1 MGTAGPIGSAKDHLV
16 IDNKDGLF
24 FVINSDIVCQ
34 YDLKQ
39 MLEKH
44 REHKGLATLCVKEV
58 EDPSKFG
65 VVVADERGQVS
76 MYKQTPTEFLA
87 STVNC
92 GIFIFN
98 LEIFDK
104 DKIKPVPSQLET
116 DVLPR
121 LANEGNLYCV
131 QLDGFWMDIGLPH
144 NYLLGTQLFLQYLQ
158 DMQQNNQGGP
168 TYKIFDGEKSK
179 YQELSEGNN
188 IIGNVIIHPSAQVDP
203 GAVLGPDVVIGK
215 DCKIGGGAR
224 ISNSTI
230 LSQTEVKRHAF
241 IRNSIIG
248 W

>member
-144 NYLLGTQLFLQYLQ
+144 NYLLGTQLFLQYL
-158 DMQQNNQGGP
+158 
-168 TYKIFDGEKSK
+168 
-179 YQELSEGNN
+179 
-188 IIGNVIIHPSAQVDP
+188 
-203 GAVLGPDVVIGK
+203 
-215 DCKIGGGAR
+215 
-224 ISNSTI
+224 
-230 LSQTEVKRHAF
+230 
-241 IRNSIIG
+241 
-248 W
+248 